1 MEVIDKI
8 LNEWSFRCHDG
19 IVDINDPK
27 KKAIL
32 EEILTEF
39 GVEEKLSSRSSKYFQ
54 QKQSE
59 PTVEP
64 ANDEDDEI
72 TDIFSYI
79 GDESILSKIEV
90 FDKLAQYTLKYYSS
104 EMGELKTVFPN
115 VVNTIT
121 DWRRPELVPE
131 RESNIG
137 KEVETCII
145 NYSNKVKNIEA
156 SDVANKGRGQ
166 DAIIGGKTVEIKS
179 SKDNKI
185 NTQLQTTYYSA
196 DKFYAF
202 VSNTSNKDIQVRVVY
217 GKLLRELSFG
227 QEIASKTNVD
237 DMGDTLE
244 MQIKNGLEKLDFTSM
259 IKTSLVQGPTDRET
273 SFKIGNKLKVRFVI
287 YFEPTYGKSKS
298 KKEEVEENYE
308 EE

>member
-8 LNEWSFRCHDG
+8 LHEWSFRCHDG
-19 IVDINDPK
+19 IVDMSDPK

-32 EEILTEF
+32 EEILKKF
-39 GVEEKLSSRSSKYFQ
+39 NVDLL
-54 QKQSE
+54 
-59 PTVEP
+59 
-64 ANDEDDEI
+64 NEDQDGQL
-72 TDIFSYI
+72 TNIFSYI
-79 GDESILSKIEV
+79 GDESILTKLEV
-90 FDKLAQYTLKYYSS
+90 FDKLASYTLQYYPS
-104 EMGELKTVFPN
+104 EMGELKTVFPD
-115 VVNTIT
+115 VVNTIA
-121 DWRRPELVPE
+121 DWRREELIPE

-145 NYSNKVKNIEA
+145 NYSNKVKNVNA
-156 SDVANKGRGQ
+156 SDIADKGRGQ
-166 DAIIGGKTVEIKS
+166 DAIVGGKVVEIKS

-185 NTQLQTTYYSA
+185 NTLLQTTYYSA

-202 VSNTSNKDIQVRVVY
+202 ATNTSNKDIQIRVVY

-227 QEIASKTNVD
+227 QEISSKTNVD
-237 DMGDTLE
+237 EMGDTLE
-244 MQIKNGLEKLDFTSM
+244 QQIKTGLENLDFASM

-298 KKEEVEENYE
+298 KKEGLDE

>member
-1 MEVIDKI
+1 MNVIDKI
-8 LNEWSFRCHDG
+8 LNEWAYRCSDG
-19 IVDINDPK
+19 VVNINDPK

-32 EEILTEF
+32 DEILKKYNIDLLKEDQDD
-39 GVEEKLSSRSSKYFQ
+39 KL
-54 QKQSE
+54 
-59 PTVEP
+59 
-64 ANDEDDEI
+64 A
-72 TDIFSYI
+72 DIFSYL
-79 GDESILSKIEV
+79 GDENTLTKLEV
-90 FDKLAQYTLKYYSS
+90 FDRLADYTLKYYSS
-104 EMGELKTVFPN
+104 EMGELRTVFPD
-115 VVNTIT
+115 VINTIT
-121 DWRRPELVPE
+121 DWRREELVPE
-131 RESNIG
+131 RESNVG

-145 NYSNKVKNIEA
+145 NYSNKIKNIEA

-202 VSNTSNKDIQVRVVY
+202 VSNTSSKDIQVRVVY

-227 QEIASKTNVD
+227 QDIASKTNID
-237 DMGDTLE
+237 EMGDVLE
-244 MQIKNGLEKLDFTSM
+244 KQIKDGLEKLDFASM

-287 YFEPTYGKSKS
+287 YFEPAYGKNKS
-298 KKEEVEENYE
+298 KKEGIDETEE
-308 EE
+308 

>member
-1 MEVIDKI
+1 MKVTDEI

-19 IVDINDPK
+19 IVDLNDPK
-27 KKAIL
+27 KLRILKEIL
-32 EEILTEF
+32 EENGIDLLKE
-39 GVEEKLSSRSSKYFQ
+39 GQ
-54 QKQSE
+54 
-59 PTVEP
+59 
-64 ANDEDDEI
+64 DDEI
-72 TDIFSYI
+72 SNIFSYI
-79 GDESILSKIEV
+79 GDENLLTKIEI
-90 FDKLAQYTLKYYSS
+90 FDKLADYTLKYYSS
-104 EMGELKTVFPN
+104 EMGELRTVFPN
-115 VVNTIT
+115 VINSID
-121 DWRRPELVPE
+121 DWRRQELVPE

-145 NYSNKVKNIEA
+145 NYSNKVKNVDA

-166 DAIIGGKTVEIKS
+166 DAIIGGKIVEIKS

-202 VSNTSNKDIQVRVVY
+202 VSNTSSKDIQVRVVY

-237 DMGDTLE
+237 EMSDVLE
-244 MQIKNGLEKLDFTSM
+244 KQIRTGLEKLDFTSM
-259 IKTSLVQGPTDRET
+259 IKTSLIQGPTDRET

-287 YFEPTYGKSKS
+287 YFEPTYGKGKS
-298 KKEEVEENYE
+298 KKELEEDYE

>member
-1 MEVIDKI
+1 MKVTDEI

-19 IVDINDPK
+19 IVDLNDPK
-27 KKAIL
+27 KLRILKEIL
-32 EEILTEF
+32 EENGIDLLKE
-39 GVEEKLSSRSSKYFQ
+39 GQ
-54 QKQSE
+54 
-59 PTVEP
+59 
-64 ANDEDDEI
+64 DDEI
-72 TDIFSYI
+72 SNIFSYI
-79 GDESILSKIEV
+79 GDENLLTKIEI
-90 FDKLAQYTLKYYSS
+90 FDKLADYTLKYYSS
-104 EMGELKTVFPN
+104 EMGELRTVFPN
-115 VVNTIT
+115 VINSID
-121 DWRRPELVPE
+121 DWRRQELVPE

-137 KEVETCII
+137 KEVETCVI
-145 NYSNKVKNIEA
+145 NYSNKVKNVDA

-166 DAIIGGKTVEIKS
+166 DAIIGGKIVEIKS

-202 VSNTSNKDIQVRVVY
+202 VSNTSSKDIQVRVVY

-237 DMGDTLE
+237 EMSDVLE
-244 MQIKNGLEKLDFTSM
+244 KQIRTGLEKLDFTSM
-259 IKTSLVQGPTDRET
+259 IKTSLIQGPTDRET

-287 YFEPTYGKSKS
+287 YFEPTYGKGKS
-298 KKEEVEENYE
+298 KKELEEDYE

>member
-1 MEVIDKI
+1 MNVIDKI
-8 LNEWSFRCHDG
+8 LNEWSYRCHDG

-32 EEILTEF
+32 
-39 GVEEKLSSRSSKYFQ
+39 
-54 QKQSE
+54 
-59 PTVEP
+59 
-64 ANDEDDEI
+64 DEI
-72 TDIFSYI
+72 FKEYNIDLLKEDQDDQIANIFSYI
-79 GDESILSKIEV
+79 GDEKTLTKIEI
-90 FDKLAQYTLKYYSS
+90 FDKLADYTLKYYPS
-104 EMGELKTVFPN
+104 EMGELRTVFPD
-115 VVNTIT
+115 VVNTIA
-121 DWRRPELVPE
+121 DWRRQELVPE

-145 NYSNKVKNIEA
+145 NYSNKVKNVEA

-166 DAIIGGKTVEIKS
+166 DAIIGGKVVEIKS

-202 VSNTSNKDIQVRVVY
+202 VSNTSSKDIQVRVVY

-227 QEIASKTNVD
+227 QEIATKTNVD
-237 DMGDTLE
+237 EMGDALE
-244 MQIKNGLEKLDFTSM
+244 KQIKNGLEKLDFASM
-259 IKTSLVQGPTDRET
+259 IKTSLIQGPTDRET

-287 YFEPTYGKSKS
+287 YFEPTYGKGKS
-298 KKEEVEENYE
+298 KKELEEDYE